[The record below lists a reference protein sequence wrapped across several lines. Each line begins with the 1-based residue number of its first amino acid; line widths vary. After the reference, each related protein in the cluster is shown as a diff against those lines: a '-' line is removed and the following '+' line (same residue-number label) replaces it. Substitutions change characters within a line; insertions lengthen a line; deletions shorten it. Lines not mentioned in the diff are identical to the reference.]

1 MQSGPNQYFQSGAT
15 CIFHTVA
22 PNVKES
28 PPPGLFYKVNV
39 VGTKTVLAAAAAHRV
54 KKVVY
59 TSSAGNVYDG
69 TDLVDCDE
77 RMPVPEK
84 QSDEYNRT
92 KAEAEELVLAAN
104 GQDGLY
110 TTAIR
115 PAGIF
120 G

>member
-1 MQSGPNQYFQSGAT
+1 M
-15 CIFHTVA
+15 HTVA
-22 PNVKES
+22 PNVKEA
-28 PPPGLFYKVNV
+28 PPPGLFHKVNV
-39 VGTKTVLAAAAAHRV
+39 VGTQTVLTAAAAHGV
-54 KKVVY
+54 KKLVY

-69 TDLVDCDE
+69 SDLVDCDE

-84 QSDEYNRT
+84 QSDEYNLT
-92 KAEAEELVLAAN
+92 KAQAEALVLAAN
-104 GQDGLY
+104 GKDGLF